1 MFQYFELIVNT
12 LFSPQVLL
20 LILILYMLK
29 YKQEVVERIKSMKI
43 FGAEIDLAHIEKSI
57 DSAVSKIDHLEEKLD
72 GLKSGYITKSKES
85 FDPIAPAKDLD
96 KLGRELKAM
105 AAALDDIDFVANYLK
120 KGANPDEV
128 YAAGC
133 AIQVRPQPKF
143 LIPLT
148 EYISEITK
156 DEKLGDIR
164 MRIAFKLLQC
174 LEKIISVDS
183 RRDEMVISQND
194 IEKTIAAIQELA
206 RHPICDADRP
216 TDGSD
221 GIPSKVEKLVAKFKR
236 DAEKRKT

>member
-1 MFQYFELIVNT
+1 MFQYFELLVNT

-20 LILILYMLK
+20 LILVLYILK
-29 YKQEVVERIKSMKI
+29 YKQDIVERIKSMKI

-72 GLKSGYITKSKES
+72 GLKGDYISKSKES

-105 AAALDDIDFVANYLK
+105 AAALDDIDFVVNYLK
-120 KGANPDEV
+120 KGSNPDEV

-143 LIPLT
+143 LNPLV
-148 EYISEITK
+148 EYISEVTK
-156 DEKLGDIR
+156 DGELGGIR

-183 RRDEMVISQND
+183 RRDEMVISHAD
-194 IEKTIAAIQELA
+194 IEKTISAIQEFSS
-206 RHPICDADRP
+206 HPICDADRP

-221 GIPSKVEKLVAKFKR
+221 GIPSKVEKLVIKFKR